1 MSINPASIDLAAL
14 VGFDPADTISLQ
26 ALKPHLAGKQEDVIN
41 AFYGRILEFPAF
53 KEMLAATCERDH
65 IDLGQLVAHIS
76 AVQFAHWQRF
86 FDGTPDAAFKE
97 FARKIGTV
105 HEKCQLTND
114 LYVASS
120 AVMLEKFLDL
130 AVEHHVGDVDLAS
143 PLKASL
149 GAIVHMFFLD
159 LSQAISAY
167 DNAAARTAFK
177 QVSEPLL
184 NAFEQD
190 VTHDLD
196 SMAGA
201 AEKLDTTIKSIVEL
215 NKGNMQRCQDT
226 VSSIETLTVN
236 LNELNQI
243 TRHIESFVKVITDV
257 SRKTKLLAL
266 NAAIEAARSGEYG
279 RGFNV
284 VANEVK
290 ALANEAES
298 ATMQVTRQAGEIRTA
313 IAVAMAQV
321 DGSQKLV
328 QAIDHGVATESEAIG
343 HQSVAVGEISSNLA
357 AVSASARG
365 LRQKFKALDVA

>member
-1 MSINPASIDLAAL
+1 MSIDLADLA
-14 VGFDPADTISLQ
+14 GFHPDDTGHLR
-26 ALKPHLAGKQEDVIN
+26 ALKADSAARQEDIIN

-53 KEMLAATCERDH
+53 KEMLEAACARGH

-86 FDGTPDAAFKE
+86 FDGTPDATFRE
-97 FARKIGTV
+97 FARKIGTM
-105 HEKCQLTND
+105 HEKCLLTND

-120 AVMLEKFLDL
+120 AVILEKFMAL
-130 AVEHHVGDVDLAS
+130 AIDHFIDGEDQAR

-149 GAIVHMFFLD
+149 SAIVHMFFLD

-184 NAFEQD
+184 NAFEED
-190 VTHDLD
+190 VSHDLD

-201 AEKLDTTIKSIVEL
+201 AEKLDRTIKSIFEL
-215 NKGNMQRCQDT
+215 NKGNMQRCHET
-226 VSSIETLTVN
+226 VSSIDTLTTN
-236 LNELNQI
+236 LAELNQI
-243 TRHIESFVKVITDV
+243 TRHIENFVKVITDV

-290 ALANEAES
+290 ALANEADE
-298 ATMQVTRQAGEIRTA
+298 ATAQVTRQAGEIRAA
-313 IAVAMAQV
+313 IAVAMEQV

-328 QAIDHGVATESEAIG
+328 QAIDQGVATENQAIE
-343 HQSVAVGEISSNLA
+343 HQSLAVGEISNNLA

-365 LRQKFKALDVA
+365 LRQKFKTLDVA